1 MLSNAQINTKLT
13 PVTEYQLLKFV
24 KSAKHL
30 SLFKIF
36 SLFNG
41 GFKKQRINVQV
52 HRQND
57 VCLKYI
63 KDYMIYKPEGSNY
76 PCLDVW

>member
-41 GFKKQRINVQV
+41 GFKKQRINAQV
-52 HRQND
+52 
-57 VCLKYI
+57 LYA
-63 KDYMIYKPEGSNY
+63 
-76 PCLDVW
+76 